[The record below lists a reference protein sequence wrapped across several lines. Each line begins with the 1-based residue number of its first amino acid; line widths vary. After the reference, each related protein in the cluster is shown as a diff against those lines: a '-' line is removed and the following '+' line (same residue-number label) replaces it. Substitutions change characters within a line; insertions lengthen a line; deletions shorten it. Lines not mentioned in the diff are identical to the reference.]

1 MSAPSGTAE
10 VTLLGRRYRVA
21 CEPGQRPQLDAAAA
35 YLDGRLRELSERTHA
50 LGERLAVMAALNL
63 ADELL
68 ELKSSRGMDVDAL
81 KGRISAMGRRIDD
94 ALAQQEPLF

>member
-35 YLDGRLRELSERTHA
+35 YLDGRLHELSERTRA

-63 ADELL
+63 AAELL
-68 ELKSSRGMDVDAL
+68 ELKSGVDVDAL
-81 KGRISAMGRRIDD
+81 KGRISAMGSRIDD